1 MFIGKYREL
10 VKKELPQLL
19 DKTMAIDI
27 KDMTIPWLLETVAI
41 ELFLGTSKNVDLI
54 DTTKKALFCLRTFS
68 AHNMTRD
75 CFDIR
80 CSLNRQEIAIIKEA

>member
-1 MFIGKYREL
+1 MEVKFKPMFIGEYRKL

-41 ELFLGTSKNVDLI
+41 ELFLGMSKNVGLI
-54 DTTKKALFCLRTFS
+54 DTTKRALLCLRETGC
-68 AHNMTRD
+68 HNMTRD
-75 CFDIR
+75 GYDIR
-80 CSLNRQEIAIIKEA
+80 

>member
-1 MFIGKYREL
+1 MFIGEYQEL

-19 DKTMAIDI
+19 HKTMAIDM

-41 ELFLGTSKNVDLI
+41 ELFLGMSDDKNLI
-54 DTTKKALFCLRTFS
+54 DTTKRALLCLRKTS

-75 CFDIR
+75 CYDAR
-80 CSLNRQEIAIIKEA
+80 CLNPAFLIL